1 MNYMKNKLKE
11 IIRGN
16 RNVTYDLFKDFT
28 ESEKSSGYLLIAITA
43 ISMIIANSSIGQ
55 DYIKIWRSY
64 LDLSFSEIQLKYSI
78 EHWINDGLMVIFF
91 LMVGLE
97 IEREIYVGELSSP
110 KKAGLPIIAALGGML
125 IPAAIHFLFNAGTPS
140 QKGFGIPMATDIAFA
155 LGILSLLGSK
165 IPLSLKIFLT
175 ALAIID
181 DLGAIIIIA
190 LFYTSDLSMA
200 YLLGSFAVFI
210 ILLLMNKAKVNRLSP
225 YILLGIVMWYLM
237 LKSGVHAT
245 ISGVLLAFAIPFRKN
260 GENNISYTLQERLH
274 KPVAFIILPLFALA
288 NTAILLP
295 DDISSSLTT
304 NNSFGIILG
313 LVIGKPL
320 GIFIFSY
327 AAIKIGFG
335 LLPEDLNWRMIFGA
349 ACLAG
354 IGFTMSIFITNL
366 AFREIQSVDASKLS
380 IIIASTISAVLG
392 LLILKSVV
400 RHSIRS
406 VEKANSK

>member
-1 MNYMKNKLKE
+1 MKTVIQKNISK
-11 IIRGN
+11 I
-16 RNVTYDLFKDFT
+16 RNVKFDLFKDFT
-28 ESEKSSGYLLIAITA
+28 ESEKSSGYLLIAITV

-97 IEREIYVGELSSP
+97 IEREIYIGELSSP
-110 KKAGLPIIAALGGML
+110 KKASLPIIAALGGML
-125 IPAAIHFLFNAGTPS
+125 IPAAIHFSFNAGTPS
-140 QKGFGIPMATDIAFA
+140 QRGFGIPMATDIAFA
-155 LGILSLLGSK
+155 LGILSLLGNK

-190 LFYTSDLSMA
+190 LFYTDDLSMA

-210 ILLLMNKAKVNRLSP
+210 ILMIMNRLNVNRLTP
-225 YILLGIVMWYLM
+225 YLVLGIVMWYLM

-260 GENNISYTLQERLH
+260 SENNISYTLQERLH
-274 KPVAFIILPLFALA
+274 KPVAFIILPLFALV

-295 DDISSSLTT
+295 ENISASLTT
-304 NNSFGIILG
+304 NNSFGIIGG

-366 AFREIQSVDASKLS
+366 AFSEIESVDASKLS

-392 LLILKSVV
+392 LLILKSVFRNDKRIAV
-400 RHSIRS
+400 N
-406 VEKANSK
+406 KN

>member
-1 MNYMKNKLKE
+1 
-11 IIRGN
+11 
-16 RNVTYDLFKDFT
+16 VTYDLFKDFT

-91 LMVGLE
+91 LLVGLE
-97 IEREIYVGELSSP
+97 IEREIYIGELSSI
-110 KKAGLPIIAALGGML
+110 KKASLPAIAALGGML

-155 LGILSLLGSK
+155 LGVLSLLGNK

-366 AFREIQSVDASKLS
+366 AFREIELVAASKLS

-400 RHSIRS
+400 RHSMRS

>member
-1 MNYMKNKLKE
+1 MKNKLKR
-11 IIRGN
+11 ISRIN
-16 RNVTYDLFKDFT
+16 KNITFDLFNDFI
-28 ESEKSSGYLLIAITA
+28 ESEKSSGYILIALTI
-43 ISMIIANSSIGQ
+43 ISMVIANSAIGS
-55 DYIKIWRSY
+55 DYIKLLRTYI
-64 LDLSFSEIQLKYSI
+64 DLSFADIELKYSL

-91 LMVGLE
+91 LLVGLE
-97 IEREIYVGELSSP
+97 IEREIYIGELSSV
-110 KKAGLPIIAALGGML
+110 KKASLPAIAAVGGML
-125 IPAAIHFLFNAGTPS
+125 IPAAIHFAFNAGTPS

-190 LFYTSDLSMA
+190 LFYTSNLSMA

-210 ILLLMNKAKVNRLSP
+210 ILLLMNKANVNRLSP

-237 LKSGVHAT
+237 LKSGVHTT

-260 GENNISYTLQERLH
+260 NNKNISYILQKILH
-274 KPVAFIILPLFALA
+274 KPVAFFILPLFALA
-288 NTAILLP
+288 NTAIILP
-295 DDISSSLTT
+295 TDISSSLTT
-304 NNSFGIILG
+304 NNSMGIILG

-327 AAIKIGFG
+327 AAVKIGLG
-335 LLPEDLNWRMIFGA
+335 LLPEDLNWRLIFGA
-349 ACLAG
+349 ASLAG

-366 AFREIQSVDASKLS
+366 AFSEIELVTTSKLS
-380 IIIASTISAVLG
+380 IIIASSISAILG

-400 RHSIRS
+400 RSGNGI
-406 VEKANSK
+406 VDNAN

>member
-1 MNYMKNKLKE
+1 MKKILNKN
-11 IIRGN
+11 IQRI
-16 RNVTYDLFKDFT
+16 RNVGFDLFKDFY
-28 ESEKSSGYLLIAITA
+28 ESEKSSGYLLILLTIF
-43 ISMIIANSSIGQ
+43 SMIIANSVIGS
-55 DYIKIWRSY
+55 DYIKIWHSY
-64 LDLSFSEIQLKYSI
+64 VDLSFASIELKYSL

-91 LMVGLE
+91 LLVGLE
-97 IEREIYVGELSSP
+97 IEREIYIGELSSI
-110 KKAGLPIIAALGGML
+110 KKASLPAIAAVGGML
-125 IPAAIHFLFNAGTPS
+125 IPAAIHFMFNAGTYT
-140 QKGFGIPMATDIAFA
+140 QKGFGIPMATDIAFT
-155 LGILSLLGSK
+155 LGVLALLGNR

-190 LFYTSDLSMA
+190 LFYTNDLSMA
-200 YLLGSFAVFI
+200 YLLGSFAVFF
-210 ILLLMNKAKVNRLSP
+210 ILMIMNRLNVNRLSP
-225 YILLGIVMWYLM
+225 YLLLGVVMWYLM

-260 GENNISYTLQERLH
+260 SDNNISYTLQERLH
-274 KPVAFIILPLFALA
+274 KPVAFFILPLFALV

-295 DDISSSLTT
+295 ENISASLTT

-327 AAIKIGFG
+327 LAVKIGIG

-349 ACLAG
+349 ASLAG

-366 AFREIQSVDASKLS
+366 AFNSIEIIIASKLS

-392 LLILKSVV
+392 LLILNPVFRNNKQIVSNVD
-400 RHSIRS
+400 
-406 VEKANSK
+406 